1 MNFSIA
7 ENKTSRSFWQRPEG
21 KTGALVLALVLAAIL
36 FGAISLW
43 PLIIG
48 AFSSGIGLAVILIV
62 LGLVLYMALDP
73 NMRSLIWYFYKKSM
87 RWITGLFV
95 KIDPISILKTYI
107 SDLKDNVKKMHRQI
121 AQLRGQMHQLQ
132 EVIYNNNK
140 SIEANI
146 EQASEARQR
155 DKRNVMILKSRKA
168 GRLKESNMRLEDM
181 YNRMEILYRVLR
193 RMYENSEILLEDL
206 KDQVHLKDQERRAIQ
221 ASHTAMRSAMDVV
234 KGDGDKKEMFD
245 RALEAVADD
254 VSQKVGEM
262 EEFMLMSE
270 DFMNSI
276 DIQNG
281 VFEDKGLQ
289 LLKKWEQESDS
300 LLLGEEKDDLL
311 SNASDDGE
319 FLDLNEPV
327 KKPIREENHRN
338 QYDSFFD

>member
-1 MNFSIA
+1 MV
-7 ENKTSRSFWQRPEG
+7 EHKLSRSFWQRPEG
-21 KTGALVLALVLAAIL
+21 KTGALVLALLLAVFV
-36 FGAISLW
+36 FGVANLW
-43 PLIIG
+43 PII
-48 AFSSGIGLAVILIV
+48 SGIISTGFGLAVIIMA
-62 LGLVLYMALDP
+62 LGVVLYLALDP
-73 NMRSLIWYFYKKSM
+73 KMRNLIWYFYKKSM
-87 RWITGLFV
+87 RWLTGLFV
-95 KIDPISILKTYI
+95 KIDPISILKAYI
-107 SDLKDNVKKMHRQI
+107 SDLKVNVKKMHRQI

-132 EVIYNNNK
+132 EIIYNNNK
-140 SIEANI
+140 NIQANI

-168 GRLKESNMRLEDM
+168 GRLRESNMRLEDM

-206 KDQVHLKDQERRAIQ
+206 KDQVYLKEQERKAIL

-234 KGDGDKKEMFD
+234 KGDGDKREMFD

-281 VFEDKGLQ
+281 IFEDKGLK
-289 LLKKWEQESDS
+289 LLEKWEQETDS
-300 LLLGEEKDDLL
+300 LLLGDEKINLLL
-311 SNASDDGE
+311 SASDNNDV
-319 FLDLNEPV
+319 LDLNKPV

>member
-1 MNFSIA
+1 MV
-7 ENKTSRSFWQRPEG
+7 EHKLSRSFWQRPEG
-21 KTGALVLALVLAAIL
+21 KTGALVLALLLAVFV
-36 FGAISLW
+36 FGVANLW
-43 PLIIG
+43 PLI
-48 AFSSGIGLAVILIV
+48 SGIISTGFGLAVIIMA
-62 LGLVLYMALDP
+62 LGVVLYLALDP
-73 NMRSLIWYFYKKSM
+73 KMRNLIWYFYKKSM
-87 RWITGLFV
+87 RWLTGLFV
-95 KIDPISILKTYI
+95 KIDPISILKAYI
-107 SDLKDNVKKMHRQI
+107 SDLKVNVKKMHRQI

-132 EVIYNNNK
+132 EIIYNNNK
-140 SIEANI
+140 NIQANI

-155 DKRNVMILKSRKA
+155 DKRNVMILKSRKV
-168 GRLKESNMRLEDM
+168 GRLRESNMRLEDM

-206 KDQVHLKDQERRAIQ
+206 KDQVYLKEQERKAIL

-234 KGDGDKKEMFD
+234 KGDGDKREMFD

-281 VFEDKGLQ
+281 IFEDKGLK
-289 LLKKWEQESDS
+289 LLEKWEQETDS
-300 LLLGEEKDDLL
+300 LLLGDEKIDLL
-311 SNASDDGE
+311 LSASDNNDI
-319 FLDLNEPV
+319 LDLNEPV

>member
-1 MNFSIA
+1 MAKI
-7 ENKTSRSFWQRPEG
+7 KTSRSFWQRPEG
-21 KTGALVLALVLAAIL
+21 KTGALVLALILAAVI
-36 FGAISLW
+36 FGAINLW
-43 PLIIG
+43 PIIVG
-48 AFSSGIGLAVILIV
+48 AFSSGIGLAVILIS

-73 NMRSLIWYFYKKSM
+73 KMRNLIWYFYKKSM
-87 RWITGLFV
+87 RWITGIFV

-107 SDLKDNVKKMHRQI
+107 SDLKDNLKKMHRQI

-132 EVIYNNNK
+132 EIIYNNNK
-140 SIEANI
+140 NIQANI
-146 EQASEARQR
+146 EQASEARER
-155 DKRNVMILKSRKA
+155 DKRNVMILKTRKA
-168 GRLKESNMRLEDM
+168 GRLKDSNMRLEDM

-206 KDQVHLKDQERRAIQ
+206 KDQVFLKDQERKAIL

-281 VFEDKGLQ
+281 VFEEKGLQ
-289 LLKKWEQESDS
+289 LLEKWEQDSDS

-311 SNASDDGE
+311 LSASNDQDI
-319 FLDLNEPV
+319 LDLNEPL

>member
-1 MNFSIA
+1 MV
-7 ENKTSRSFWQRPEG
+7 EHKLSRSFWQRPEG
-21 KTGALVLALVLAAIL
+21 KTGALVLALLLAVFV
-36 FGAISLW
+36 FGVANLW
-43 PLIIG
+43 PLI
-48 AFSSGIGLAVILIV
+48 SGIISTGFGLAVIIMA
-62 LGLVLYMALDP
+62 LGVVLYLALDP
-73 NMRSLIWYFYKKSM
+73 KMRNLIWYFYKKSM
-87 RWITGLFV
+87 RWLTGLFV
-95 KIDPISILKTYI
+95 KIDPISILKAYI
-107 SDLKDNVKKMHRQI
+107 SDLKVNVKKMHRQI

-132 EVIYNNNK
+132 EIIYNNNK
-140 SIEANI
+140 NIQANI

-155 DKRNVMILKSRKA
+155 DKRNVMILKSRKV
-168 GRLKESNMRLEDM
+168 GRLRESNMRLEDM

-206 KDQVHLKDQERRAIQ
+206 KDQVYLKEQERKAIL

-234 KGDGDKKEMFD
+234 KGDGDKREMFD

-281 VFEDKGLQ
+281 IFEDKGLK
-289 LLKKWEQESDS
+289 LLEKWEQETDS
-300 LLLGEEKDDLL
+300 LLLGDGKIDLL
-311 SNASDDGE
+311 LSASDNNDV
-319 FLDLNEPV
+319 LDLNEPV

>member
-1 MNFSIA
+1 MADIKSA
-7 ENKTSRSFWQRPEG
+7 RTFWQRPEG
-21 KTGALVLALVLAAIL
+21 RTGALVLVLLLAAVLYGVIRLWPLVIGVFSTGIGLAAIL
-36 FGAISLW
+36 M
-43 PLIIG
+43 
-48 AFSSGIGLAVILIV
+48 V

-73 NMRSLIWYFYKKSM
+73 KMRSLIWYFYKKSM

-95 KIDPISILKTYI
+95 KIDPISVLKTYI
-107 SDLKDNVKKMHRQI
+107 SDLKENVKKMHRQI

-132 EVIYNNNK
+132 EIIYNNNK
-140 SIEANI
+140 SIKANI
-146 EQASEARQR
+146 EQASEAKQR
-155 DKRNVMILKSRKA
+155 EKRNVMILKSRKA
-168 GRLKESNMRLEDM
+168 ARLKESNIRLEDM

-193 RMYENSEILLEDL
+193 RMYENSEILLEDI
-206 KDQVHLKDQERRAIQ
+206 KDQVFLKEQERKAIL

-262 EEFMLMSE
+262 EEFMVMSE

-281 VFEDKGLQ
+281 VFEEKGLQ
-289 LLKKWEQESDS
+289 LLEKWEHDSES
-300 LLLGEEKDDLL
+300 LLLGGEKDNLL
-311 SNASDDGE
+311 LNAIDNDDI
-319 FLDLNEPV
+319 LDLNEPV
-327 KKPIREENHRN
+327 KKPVREENHKN

>member
-1 MNFSIA
+1 MTDQ
-7 ENKTSRSFWQRPEG
+7 KLSRSFWQRPEG
-21 KTGALVLALVLAAIL
+21 KTGALFLALSLAAL
-36 FGAISLW
+36 AVGTISLW
-43 PLIIG
+43 PALLG
-48 AFSSGIGLAVILIV
+48 AFSSGLGLAAILIV

-73 NMRSLIWYFYKKSM
+73 KMRSLIWYFYKKAM
-87 RWITGLFV
+87 RWITGIFV

-132 EVIYNNNK
+132 EIIYNNNK
-140 SIEANI
+140 SIKANI
-146 EQASEARQR
+146 EQASEAKQR

-193 RMYENSEILLEDL
+193 RMYENSEILLEDV
-206 KDQVHLKDQERRAIQ
+206 KDQVYLKEQERKAIL

-234 KGDGDKKEMFD
+234 KGDGDKREMFD

-281 VFEDKGLQ
+281 IFEEKGLK
-289 LLKKWEQESDS
+289 LLEKWENDSDY
-300 LLLGEEKDDLL
+300 LLLGGEKEDLL
-311 SNASDDGE
+311 SSASDEGDV
-319 FLDLNEPV
+319 LDLSEPI

>member
-1 MNFSIA
+1 MAKI
-7 ENKTSRSFWQRPEG
+7 KTSRSFWQRPEG
-21 KTGALVLALVLAAIL
+21 KTGALVLALILAAVI
-36 FGAISLW
+36 FGAINLW
-43 PLIIG
+43 PIIVG
-48 AFSSGIGLAVILIV
+48 AFSSGIGLAVILIS

-73 NMRSLIWYFYKKSM
+73 KMRNLIWYFYKKSM
-87 RWITGLFV
+87 RWITGIFV

-132 EVIYNNNK
+132 EIIYNNNK
-140 SIEANI
+140 NIQANI
-146 EQASEARQR
+146 EQASEARER
-155 DKRNVMILKSRKA
+155 DKRNVMILKTRKA
-168 GRLKESNMRLEDM
+168 GRLKDSNMRLEDM

-206 KDQVHLKDQERRAIQ
+206 KDQVFLKDQERKAIL

-281 VFEDKGLQ
+281 VFEEKGLQ
-289 LLKKWEQESDS
+289 LLEKWEQESDS

-311 SNASDDGE
+311 LSASNDQDV
-319 FLDLNEPV
+319 LDLNEPL

>member
-1 MNFSIA
+1 MIISMVEHKMA
-7 ENKTSRSFWQRPEG
+7 RSFWQRPEG
-21 KTGALVLALVLAAIL
+21 KTGALVLALLVAVVI
-36 FGAISLW
+36 FGAINLW
-43 PLIIG
+43 PLITG
-48 AFSSGIGLAVILIV
+48 AFSTGIGLAIILMV

-73 NMRSLIWYFYKKSM
+73 KMRNLIWYFYKKSM
-87 RWITGLFV
+87 RWLTGLFV

-107 SDLKDNVKKMHRQI
+107 SDLKVNVKKMHRQI

-132 EVIYNNNK
+132 EIIYNNNK
-140 SIEANI
+140 SIKANI

-206 KDQVHLKDQERRAIQ
+206 KDQVYLKEQERKAIL

-234 KGDGDKKEMFD
+234 KGDGDKREMFD

-281 VFEDKGLQ
+281 IFEDKGLK
-289 LLKKWEQESDS
+289 LLEKWEQESDS
-300 LLLGEEKDDLL
+300 LLLGEEKVDLL
-311 SNASDDGE
+311 HSAADSEDV
-319 FLDLNEPV
+319 LDLDEPV
-327 KKPIREENHRN
+327 KRPIREENHRN

>member
-1 MNFSIA
+1 MV
-7 ENKTSRSFWQRPEG
+7 EHKLSRSFWQRPEG
-21 KTGALVLALVLAAIL
+21 KTGALVLALLLAVFV
-36 FGAISLW
+36 FGVANLW
-43 PLIIG
+43 PLI
-48 AFSSGIGLAVILIV
+48 SGIISTGFGLAVIIMA
-62 LGLVLYMALDP
+62 LGVVLYLALDP
-73 NMRSLIWYFYKKSM
+73 KMRNLIWYFYKKSM
-87 RWITGLFV
+87 RWLTGLFV
-95 KIDPISILKTYI
+95 KIDPISILKAYI
-107 SDLKDNVKKMHRQI
+107 SDLKVNVKKMHRQI

-132 EVIYNNNK
+132 EIIYNNNK
-140 SIEANI
+140 NIQANI

-155 DKRNVMILKSRKA
+155 DKRNVMILKSRKV
-168 GRLKESNMRLEDM
+168 GRLRESNMRLEDM

-206 KDQVHLKDQERRAIQ
+206 KDQVYLKEQERKAIL

-234 KGDGDKKEMFD
+234 KGDGDKREMFD

-281 VFEDKGLQ
+281 IFEDKGLK
-289 LLKKWEQESDS
+289 LLEKWEQETDS
-300 LLLGEEKDDLL
+300 LLLGDEKIDLL
-311 SNASDDGE
+311 LSASDNNDV
-319 FLDLNEPV
+319 LDLNEPV

>member
-1 MNFSIA
+1 MAKI
-7 ENKTSRSFWQRPEG
+7 KTSRSFWQRPEG
-21 KTGALVLALVLAAIL
+21 KTGALVLALILAAVI
-36 FGAISLW
+36 FGAINLW
-43 PLIIG
+43 PIIVG
-48 AFSSGIGLAVILIV
+48 AFSSGIGLAVILIS

-73 NMRSLIWYFYKKSM
+73 KMRNLIWYFYKKSM
-87 RWITGLFV
+87 RWITGIFV

-132 EVIYNNNK
+132 EIIYNNNK
-140 SIEANI
+140 NIQANI
-146 EQASEARQR
+146 EQASEARER
-155 DKRNVMILKSRKA
+155 DKRNVMILKTRKA
-168 GRLKESNMRLEDM
+168 GRLKDSNMRLEDM

-206 KDQVHLKDQERRAIQ
+206 KDQVFLKDQERKAIL

-281 VFEDKGLQ
+281 VFEEKGLQ
-289 LLKKWEQESDS
+289 LLEKWEQESDS

-311 SNASDDGE
+311 LSASNDQDI
-319 FLDLNEPV
+319 LDLNEPL

>member
-1 MNFSIA
+1 MV
-7 ENKTSRSFWQRPEG
+7 EHKLSRSFWQRPEG
-21 KTGALVLALVLAAIL
+21 KTGALVLALLLAVFV
-36 FGAISLW
+36 FGVANLW
-43 PLIIG
+43 PII
-48 AFSSGIGLAVILIV
+48 SGIISTGFGLAVIIMA
-62 LGLVLYMALDP
+62 LGVVLYLALDP
-73 NMRSLIWYFYKKSM
+73 KMRNLIWYFYKKSM
-87 RWITGLFV
+87 RWLTGLFV
-95 KIDPISILKTYI
+95 KIDPISILKAYI
-107 SDLKDNVKKMHRQI
+107 SDLKVNVKKMHRQI

-132 EVIYNNNK
+132 EIIYNNNK
-140 SIEANI
+140 NIQANI

-168 GRLKESNMRLEDM
+168 GRLRESNMRLEDM

-206 KDQVHLKDQERRAIQ
+206 KDQVYLKEQERKAIL

-234 KGDGDKKEMFD
+234 KGDGDKREMFD

-281 VFEDKGLQ
+281 IFEDKGLK
-289 LLKKWEQESDS
+289 LLEKWEQETDS
-300 LLLGEEKDDLL
+300 LLLGDEKINVLL
-311 SNASDDGE
+311 SASDNNDV
-319 FLDLNEPV
+319 LDLNKPV